1 MRSPA
6 IGQPMK
12 FLIKSLFGSVLLT
25 FGSLFLLAALLI
37 PFDKTETPEDRNNM
51 VIGSLI
57 FGLPMT
63 AGGSFFLWS
72 AAENRR
78 QRKRDRLQS
87 SFYKILKE
95 NKGYITVMR
104 LAMATKVSGDEAQQF
119 LTEKAKEFNADFKVT
134 ENGSII
140 YKFDL

>member
-12 FLIKSLFGSVLLT
+12 VIKLLSGSFLLAFG
-25 FGSLFLLAALLI
+25 GLFLLAALLI
-37 PFDKTETPEDRNNM
+37 PFDKTETPEDRNSALL
-51 VIGSLI
+51 GCLLL
-57 FGLPMT
+57 GLPMT
-63 AGGSFFLWS
+63 TGGSFLLWS
-72 AAENRR
+72 VAENRR
-78 QRKRDRLQS
+78 QTKRDRLQS
-87 SFYKILKE
+87 SFYQILKE
-95 NKGYITVMR
+95 NNGDITVMR

-134 ENGSII
+134 ENGSVV

>member
-12 FLIKSLFGSVLLT
+12 VIKLLSGSFLFAFG
-25 FGSLFLLAALLI
+25 GLFLLAALLI
-37 PFDKTETPEDRNNM
+37 PFDKTETPEDRNSALL
-51 VIGSLI
+51 GCLLL
-57 FGLPMT
+57 GLPMT
-63 AGGSFFLWS
+63 TGGSFLLWS
-72 AAENRR
+72 VAENRR
-78 QRKRDRLQS
+78 QTKRDRLQS
-87 SFYKILKE
+87 SFYQILKE
-95 NKGYITVMR
+95 NNGDITVMR

-134 ENGSII
+134 ENGSVV